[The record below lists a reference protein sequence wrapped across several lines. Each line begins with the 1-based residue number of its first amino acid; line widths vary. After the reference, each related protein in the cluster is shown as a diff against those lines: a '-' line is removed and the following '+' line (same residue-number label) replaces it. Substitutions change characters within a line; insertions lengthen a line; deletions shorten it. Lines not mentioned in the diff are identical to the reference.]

1 VGEKEISEI
10 ESRDGT
16 IESRD
21 GEVGLEERV
30 CEECGVV
37 EDEYHFIVECERGR
51 LAREVLLVEVGE
63 KVAGKDKLLQ
73 WVLGGFVK
81 DGIEWGV
88 VVGRFLRRVW
98 ESRGGLEKP
107 RRGKN

>member
-1 VGEKEISEI
+1 
-10 ESRDGT
+10 
-16 IESRD
+16 
-21 GEVGLEERV
+21 LEERV
-30 CEECGVV
+30 CEKCGVV
-37 EDEYHFIVECERGR
+37 EDEYHFIVECERGK

-81 DGIEWGV
+81 DGIEWGA